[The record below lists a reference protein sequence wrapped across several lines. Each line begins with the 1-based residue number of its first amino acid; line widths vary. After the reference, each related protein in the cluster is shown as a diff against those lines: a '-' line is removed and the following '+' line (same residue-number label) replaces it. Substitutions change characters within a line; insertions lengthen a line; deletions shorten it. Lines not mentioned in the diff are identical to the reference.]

1 MQDSLARQEA
11 SSAKFGRG
19 WYLISWSADLGPG
32 EVKPLRYFGKNYV
45 LYRGEDGQATLLDA
59 HCPHLGAHLGYGG
72 RVEGND
78 IVCPFHAWQFGA
90 SGRCT
95 AVPYASRIPPRAA
108 IRAYPL
114 REHSG
119 MILGYFGPKDS
130 EPDYE
135 VPVIEELDDP
145 AWTPMERA
153 HIEIATHPREV
164 IENVAD
170 LAHFMPV
177 HNTLI
182 DDFKVIVD
190 GPRATQHSVGRGRN
204 LKGEPIPVVSVATY
218 HGPAIQFTR
227 LAWAYDMVLINAH
240 IPIEEN
246 KLLLRFGVTLKA
258 GVGVTLPPQVLEAH
272 VAAARD
278 GYFQDVAIWEN
289 KCWRDHPI
297 FADGDGPIG
306 EIRKWYA
313 SFYEDAPTAE
323 SGSPH
328 SEERPAASP

>member
-1 MQDSLARQEA
+1 MQKSLAEGPPGA
-11 SSAKFGRG
+11 SKFAKG
-19 WYLISWSADLGPG
+19 WHLTSWSSELQPG
-32 EVKPLRYFGKNYV
+32 GVLPLRYFGRDYV
-45 LYRGEDGQATLLDA
+45 LYRGEDGTPVLLDA

-78 IVCPFHAWQFGA
+78 IICPFHAWRFGS

-95 AVPYASRIPPRAA
+95 EVPYAKRIPPRAA
-108 IRAYPL
+108 VGAYPV

-119 MILGYFGPKDS
+119 MILGYFDPEGG

-135 VPVIEELDDP
+135 VPPIEEIDDP
-145 AWTPMERA
+145 AWTA
-153 HIEIATHPREV
+153 LQQAQIEIATHPREV
-164 IENVAD
+164 IENIAD

-182 DDFKVIVD
+182 DDFKVVID
-190 GPRATQHSVGRGRN
+190 GPRATQHSLGRGHN

-227 LAWAYDMVLINAH
+227 LQWAYDMVLINAH

-246 KLLLRFGVTLKA
+246 KLLLRFGVILKA
-258 GVGVTLPPQVLEAH
+258 GVGITLPPEVLEAH
-272 VAAARD
+272 VAAARN
-278 GYFQDVAIWEN
+278 GYFEDVAIWEN
-289 KCWRDHPI
+289 KRWRDQPI

-306 EIRKWYA
+306 EVRKWYS
-313 SFYEDAPTAE
+313 SFFPDATAAE
-323 SGSPH
+323 
-328 SEERPAASP
+328 